1 MIDKSFVIE
10 THQCGWCRKAIEDG
24 DLTAHALACPEQP
37 YRVYQRVLI
46 ESLLDGF
53 GVKSPTDLPLKIRVA
68 LYQANMSALSHIEQ
82 VRWAFP

>member
-1 MIDKSFVIE
+1 MIHEIITIE
-10 THQCGWCRKAIEDG
+10 TRQCGWCREAIEDG

-46 ESLLDGF
+46 KSLLDGF
-53 GVKSPTDLPLKIRVA
+53 GVKSPTDLPMKIRVA